1 MDRLHDSMHEDNVK
15 WILQRR
21 ESDSLHQTLAY
32 TADVTECQRAG
43 SVNDD
48 FQSRPGL
55 RGAE

>member
-32 TADVTECQRAG
+32 TADVTE
-43 SVNDD
+43 
-48 FQSRPGL
+48 
-55 RGAE
+55 